1 MPAGLATESKTAF
14 NYCHACGEQVVTY
27 SVRSEHG
34 VELRCSFCGLPLGRQ
49 SPPAATRMECVLL
62 ADDEKFLRW
71 VLRDLLVE
79 QGLAETVVA
88 CEGGT
93 ELLARFTERLRA
105 KEHTQL
111 VILDILMRDLD
122 GLAAAKALR
131 AVERG
136 FGVTWPVPI
145 VFLSALRPEAALRSF
160 VARLQP
166 ALFLNKAVDATPDRL
181 ALRLRKMFE
190 YFSRVRH
197 GASADG
203 HPR

>member
-1 MPAGLATESKTAF
+1 MPAGLATEVKTAF
-14 NYCHACGEQVVTY
+14 NYCHSCGEQVVTY
-27 SVRSEHG
+27 GVRSDQG

-49 SPPAATRMECVLL
+49 APQAATCMECVLL

-105 KEHTQL
+105 KERTQL

-145 VFLSALRPEAALRSF
+145 LFLSALRPETALRSF
-160 VARLQP
+160 VARVQP

-181 ALRLRKMFE
+181 AMRLRKMFE

-203 HPR
+203 EPR